1 MSIDNGG
8 FGYIVV
14 DSGAMR
20 VDPPSWV
27 IPHEYAHVVTAHQR
41 GIIPNAWYETLANWF
56 RDQYLGSD
64 NYRYEGNIYGP
75 DSDFFQPII
84 LNSDYYFPHLKNY
97 YDAWPFLLY
106 ITENPDNMNN
116 LGLDL
121 MKKLLHNNQQD
132 TTIFDAFE
140 RLSGTSYKDMLGGYA
155 RRMVTLDFSRQSKYQ
170 KYLNELL
177 ADGANYSKIYTTLNS
192 SSDGWLSVPNYR
204 APQQGGYNIVP
215 LDIDLNSKQVVVNFK
230 GTSTAS
236 EADWRA
242 SIVSKTRTGETRYS
256 TMWNNG
262 TNTLDLKGDETQV
275 YLVVC
280 ATPDTL
286 SDLTSFDENYVGTRY
301 PYSIQVSTNNN
312 ISDSTEETPNT
323 PDTTTPSISGNNI
336 ASKAEI
342 TTSACSSWENANAL
356 NDGYDPTSSNDRAH
370 AVYGNWPET
379 GTQWVKYTFD
389 KNYTINGTDIYWFKD
404 GAGIDVPSS
413 YKIKYLDGNS
423 WVEVPNGSG
432 YGKSIDKYNST
443 SFSPITTNSIMIE
456 MNSNGSYSTGILEW
470 KVYGEEADNN
480 PGTTTPI
487 VTPDSGSSDTPS
499 VTSEDIKVEMYNS
512 LRNTLTNTISPQF
525 KITNTSNKSLDLSK
539 VTIRYYYT
547 ADGAISQ
554 NYWCDWSN
562 IGNENVQSKFVNN
575 PSSANTD
582 GYIEIGFKS
591 GTSTLTPGSS
601 AFVNGR
607 ISKVDWSNYD
617 QSNDFSFNSSASTY
631 TEFNKISV
639 YFHGQLVAGIEP

>member
-1 MSIDNGG
+1 M
-8 FGYIVV
+8 YI
-14 DSGAMR
+14 
-20 VDPPSWV
+20 
-27 IPHEYAHVVTAHQR
+27 
-41 GIIPNAWYETLANWF
+41 
-56 RDQYLGSD
+56 
-64 NYRYEGNIYGP
+64 
-75 DSDFFQPII
+75 FFMI
-84 LNSDYYFPHLKNY
+84 N
-97 YDAWPFLLY
+97 
-106 ITENPDNMNN
+106 
-116 LGLDL
+116 
-121 MKKLLHNNQQD
+121 
-132 TTIFDAFE
+132 
-140 RLSGTSYKDMLGGYA
+140 
-155 RRMVTLDFSRQSKYQ
+155 
-170 KYLNELL
+170 L
-177 ADGANYSKIYTTLNS
+177 ADSSNYAKIYTTLNS
-192 SSDGWLSVPNYR
+192 SSDGWLTVPSDR
-204 APQQGGYNIVP
+204 APQQGGYNIIP
-215 LDIDLNSKQVVVNFK
+215 LNVDLTNKQVAVNFK

-236 EADWRA
+236 EADWRV
-242 SIVSKTRTGETRYS
+242 SIVSKTRSGETRYS

-280 ATPDTL
+280 ATPDNL

-312 ISDSTEETPNT
+312 ISGSTEETPSTTDTPDINT
-323 PDTTTPSISGNNI
+323 PSLSGNNI
-336 ASKAEI
+336 ASKAKI

-432 YGKSIDKYNST
+432 YGKSINKYNST

-480 PGTTTPI
+480 PGTNTPV
-487 VTPDSGSSDTPS
+487 VTPGSESPDTPS
-499 VTSEDIKVEMYNS
+499 VTSDDIKVEMYNS

-562 IGNENVQSKFVNN
+562 IGNENVQSSFVNN
-575 PSSANTD
+575 PYSSNTD

-591 GTSTLTPGSS
+591 GTSTLAPGSS

-607 ISKVDWSNYD
+607 IAKVDWSNYD
-617 QSNDFSFNSSASTY
+617 QSNDFSFNSSASTSPQS
-631 TEFNKISV
+631 NKMSV
-639 YFHGQLVAGIEP
+639 YINGQLVAGVEL

>member
-1 MSIDNGG
+1 M
-8 FGYIVV
+8 YI
-14 DSGAMR
+14 
-20 VDPPSWV
+20 
-27 IPHEYAHVVTAHQR
+27 
-41 GIIPNAWYETLANWF
+41 
-56 RDQYLGSD
+56 
-64 NYRYEGNIYGP
+64 
-75 DSDFFQPII
+75 FFMI
-84 LNSDYYFPHLKNY
+84 N
-97 YDAWPFLLY
+97 
-106 ITENPDNMNN
+106 
-116 LGLDL
+116 
-121 MKKLLHNNQQD
+121 
-132 TTIFDAFE
+132 
-140 RLSGTSYKDMLGGYA
+140 
-155 RRMVTLDFSRQSKYQ
+155 
-170 KYLNELL
+170 L
-177 ADGANYSKIYTTLNS
+177 ADSSNYAKIYTTLNS
-192 SSDGWLSVPNYR
+192 SGDGWLTVPSDR
-204 APQQGGYNIVP
+204 APQQGGYNIIP
-215 LDIDLNSKQVVVNFK
+215 LNVDLTNKQVAVNFK

-236 EADWRA
+236 EADWRV
-242 SIVSKTRTGETRYS
+242 SIVSKTRSGETRYS

-262 TNTLDLKGDETQV
+262 TNALDLKGDETQV

-280 ATPDTL
+280 ATPDNL

-312 ISDSTEETPNT
+312 ISGSTEETPSTTDTPDINT
-323 PDTTTPSISGNNI
+323 PSLSGNNI
-336 ASKAEI
+336 ASKAKI

-432 YGKSIDKYNST
+432 YGKSINKYNST

-456 MNSNGSYSTGILEW
+456 MNS
-470 KVYGEEADNN
+470 
-480 PGTTTPI
+480 
-487 VTPDSGSSDTPS
+487 
-499 VTSEDIKVEMYNS
+499 
-512 LRNTLTNTISPQF
+512 ISPQF

-562 IGNENVQSKFVNN
+562 IGNENVQSSFVNN
-575 PSSANTD
+575 PYSSNTD

-591 GTSTLTPGSS
+591 GTSTLAPGSS

-607 ISKVDWSNYD
+607 IAKVDWSNYD

-631 TEFNKISV
+631 TESNKISV
-639 YFHGQLVAGIEP
+639 YINGQLVAGVEL